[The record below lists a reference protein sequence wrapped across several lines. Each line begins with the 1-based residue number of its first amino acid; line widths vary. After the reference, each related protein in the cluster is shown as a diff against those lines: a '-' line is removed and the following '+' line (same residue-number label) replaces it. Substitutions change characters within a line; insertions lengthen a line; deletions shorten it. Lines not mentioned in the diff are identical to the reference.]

1 MWPSVT
7 SVAVLFDNDAG
18 TLLTRLAMKR
28 NRCPRQWAILS
39 CASDGVN
46 KHLTQIRH
54 AKMMKS
60 CLQSEWQ

>member
-1 MWPSVT
+1 
-7 SVAVLFDNDAG
+7 
-18 TLLTRLAMKR
+18 MKR